1 MSSSAN
7 VNLILEANNLNYMAM
22 MFIRCYCFIVIPIG
36 TIGHLLNIYAF
47 TRPSL
52 RSNSC
57 SRYFLAASII
67 GIMHTLYALPMR
79 MIQSAFVD
87 TDPGAYSVVFC
98 KITWLCLNSLRSSG
112 FWLIVLASVDR
123 YLCSCSS
130 ANTRAWSSVH
140 VANRVIPLTIVTLFT
155 AYIHVPI
162 FFRIDIIPAT
172 QKPICYPPGPPGTYR
187 IILSYFNL
195 IFLGLSPSLS
205 MLIFGLL
212 TRRNIERSKR
222 LLVAPVTNVLNATN
236 RKTNTHML
244 RMLFVQVFV
253 YCITGL
259 TFSVALIYTAINAS
273 KTKNILEVAQENM
286 INAVVGMMSTVGP
299 CLSFYLFTLSSGLF
313 RKELK
318 NLFVQIYLIGG
329 HLQVPTTMPNTGHR
343 RTINRP

>member
-87 TDPGAYSVVFC
+87 IDPGAYSVVFC

-123 YLCSCSS
+123 YLCSS
-130 ANTRAWSSVH
+130 APTYKRGWSGIH
-140 VANRVIPLTIVTLFT
+140 VANRVIPLTI
-155 AYIHVPI
+155 INHVI
-162 FFRIDIIPAT
+162 AHIDKTIVFRISNIPALS
-172 QKPICYPPGPPGTYR
+172 KLVCCPPDYARTYR

-195 IFLGLSPSLS
+195 VSVGL
-205 MLIFGLL
+205 
-212 TRRNIERSKR
+212 
-222 LLVAPVTNVLNATN
+222 VLC
-236 RKTNTHML
+236 K
-244 RMLFVQVFV
+244 
-253 YCITGL
+253 
-259 TFSVALIYTAINAS
+259 AL
-273 KTKNILEVAQENM
+273 
-286 INAVVGMMSTVGP
+286 
-299 CLSFYLFTLSSGLF
+299 
-313 RKELK
+313 
-318 NLFVQIYLIGG
+318 
-329 HLQVPTTMPNTGHR
+329 PT
-343 RTINRP
+343 